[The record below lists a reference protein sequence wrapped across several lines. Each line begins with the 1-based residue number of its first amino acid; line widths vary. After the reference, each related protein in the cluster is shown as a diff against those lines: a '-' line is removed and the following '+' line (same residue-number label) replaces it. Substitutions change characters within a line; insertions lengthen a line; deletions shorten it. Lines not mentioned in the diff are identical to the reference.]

1 MNIEDV
7 IVPQSKVVPVAP
19 AHQVNY
25 DGATLNIFHV
35 NKGQG
40 LPAHNH
46 LYAHAT
52 MCMAGSCA
60 VRKDGREIIMTKETQ
75 PVNLVAIEWHEIE
88 ALEDSTVFANMFA
101 EGKY

>member
-1 MNIEDV
+1 MNQV
-7 IVPQSKVVPVAP
+7 IPPSNVIPVPP
-19 AHQVNY
+19 AHSLTY

-35 NKGQG
+35 NKGEG

-52 MCMAGSCA
+52 MCMAGSCM
-60 VRKDGREIIMTKETQ
+60 VRKDGKEVFMNKDTQ
-75 PVNLVAIEWHEIE
+75 PINLVAIEWHEIE
-88 ALEDSTVFANMFA
+88 ALEDGTVFANMFA

>member
-1 MNIEDV
+1 MNQVIPKSTV
-7 IVPQSKVVPVAP
+7 IVVPF
-19 AHQVNY
+19 AHSLTY

-35 NKGQG
+35 NKGEG

-52 MCMAGSCA
+52 MCMAGSCV
-60 VRKDGREIIMTKETQ
+60 VRKEGIELVMTNSTQ
-75 PVNLVAIEWHEIE
+75 PVNLVANDWHEIE
-88 ALEDSTVFANMFA
+88 ALEDGTVFANMFA